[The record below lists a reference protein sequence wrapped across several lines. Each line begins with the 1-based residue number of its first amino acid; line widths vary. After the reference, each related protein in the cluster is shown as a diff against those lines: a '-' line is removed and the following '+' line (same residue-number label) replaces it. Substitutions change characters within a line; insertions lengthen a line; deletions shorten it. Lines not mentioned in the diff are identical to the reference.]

1 MPTSL
6 MAGTV
11 EPGPTASPK
20 PRPIKHQVRAADV
33 RHRGPSLAAFV
44 AAVQY
49 AAEAMKRRISAAHGG
64 DAMNILKL
72 GTRAQITKGL
82 LTHMASFAL
91 IVTAVVSTAYAEVG
105 EVRLAR
111 QFGAIYLP
119 IMVMEHQKLI
129 EKQAAASG
137 IPDLKVTWAQFAGPA
152 GMVDALLS
160 NSVDFTAQGVPSLA
174 LLWDKTRSGIG
185 VKGLAAINESPLY
198 LNTRRADVK
207 SVKDFGEN
215 DRIALPSPKVSIQAI
230 YLQIAAE
237 KAFGVGKHTSLDH
250 LTVGL
255 PHPDAMAALLSLQG
269 ELTAH
274 FTVDP
279 FHSREMK
286 AGMKPVTTSVEIGGG
301 PASIIA
307 LCSTE
312 KFRQA
317 NPVVFKIVD
326 AAFGDAL
333 SLIAADPKRVAGI
346 YLEMTRDKTTTVD
359 ELVAQI
365 TAPGFKF
372 TRTPNGVMNLVG
384 FMSRIGTVKSKPT
397 SWKELFFEEAHALS
411 GN

>member
-1 MPTSL
+1 M
-6 MAGTV
+6 
-11 EPGPTASPK
+11 
-20 PRPIKHQVRAADV
+20 
-33 RHRGPSLAAFV
+33 
-44 AAVQY
+44 
-49 AAEAMKRRISAAHGG
+49 
-64 DAMNILKL
+64 ILKL
-72 GTRAQITKGL
+72 GMRSKCMQRLFTQI
-82 LTHMASFAL
+82 ASLAL
-91 IVTAVVSTAYAEVG
+91 VATALVSTACAEVG

-119 IMVMEHQKLI
+119 MIVMEHQKLI

-137 IPDLKVTWAQFAGPA
+137 MPDLKVTWAQFAGPA

-174 LLWDKTRSGIG
+174 ILWDKTRNGIG
-185 VKGLAAINESPLY
+185 VKALAAINESPLY

-237 KAFGVGKHTSLDH
+237 KAFGPGKHAALDH

-255 PHPDAMAALLSLQG
+255 PHPEAMAALLSLQG

-279 FHSREMK
+279 FHSREIR
-286 AGMKPVTTSVEIGGG
+286 AGMNPVTTSVEIGGG
-301 PASIIA
+301 PASIIV

-317 NPVVFKIVD
+317 NPAVFKIVD
-326 AAFGDAL
+326 AAFGEAIA
-333 SLIAADPKRVAGI
+333 LIAADPKRAAGI
-346 YLEMTRDKTTTVD
+346 YLEMTRDKTTPAD

-365 TAPGFKF
+365 TAPEFKF
-372 TRTPNGVMNLVG
+372 TRTPNGVMTLVT
-384 FMSRIGTVKSKPT
+384 FMSRIGTVKSKPA
-397 SWKELFFEEAHALS
+397 SWKELFFEEAHALP